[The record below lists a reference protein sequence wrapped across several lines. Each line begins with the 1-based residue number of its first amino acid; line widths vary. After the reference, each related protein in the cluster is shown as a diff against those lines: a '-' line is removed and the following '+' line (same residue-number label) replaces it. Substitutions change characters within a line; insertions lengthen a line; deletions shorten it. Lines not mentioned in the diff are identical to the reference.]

1 MHQEVMHCIRSRRS
15 VRRFKA
21 EQIDDSQL
29 DAVLDAATWAPSGG
43 NNQTWLFTAVQN
55 KDILIKINE
64 TLRQGFLNWT
74 PDDDYPSKRKA
85 IVNAQNEAYNYFF
98 HAPTL
103 IIASNVPNYPNG
115 MADCATALQNIFLAA
130 TSLGLGSCWIN
141 QPRWLTNDL
150 PLRKL
155 LASIG
160 LPERHILY
168 GAAAIGHPDHT
179 PKVPERKKGTVL
191 IVR

>member
-1 MHQEVMHCIRSRRS
+1 MHHEVMRCIRSRRS
-15 VRRFKA
+15 VRQFAA
-21 EQIDDSQL
+21 EQIDDGQL
-29 DAVLDAATWAPSGG
+29 DAILEAATWAPNGG
-43 NNQTWLFTAVQN
+43 NNQSWLFTAVQN
-55 KDILIKINE
+55 KDVLTKIHE
-64 TLRQGFLNWT
+64 ALRQGLLNWT
-74 PDDDYPSKRKA
+74 PDDDYPSKKRA
-85 IVNAQNEAYNYFF
+85 IVNARNEAHHYFY

-103 IIASNVPNYPNG
+103 IIASNVPNYQNG

-141 QPRWLTNDL
+141 QPRWMTNDQ

-160 LPERHILY
+160 LPEHHILY
-168 GAAAIGHPDHT
+168 GAAAIGHAGHMP
-179 PKVPERKKGTVL
+179 PAPERKEGTVK